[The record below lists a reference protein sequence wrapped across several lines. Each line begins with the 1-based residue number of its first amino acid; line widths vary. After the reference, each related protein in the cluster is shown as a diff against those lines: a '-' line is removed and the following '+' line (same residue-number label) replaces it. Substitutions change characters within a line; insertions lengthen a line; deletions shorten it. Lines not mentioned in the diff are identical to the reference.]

1 VFYFSLRNSDY
12 KSADRTAVAYFTV
25 VVLGSKMNTASFF
38 SGIDWHE
45 RCTYSCTLF
54 VCNQRNTTGDDGL
67 RHVAPIGEAGCG
79 TGGTQWCAR
88 HVGSQGQVS
97 SPPGFRLH
105 RHLLMPPLFVLFH
118 FSRTAVVCC
127 ACPASRSDRGVLSG
141 CGGLA
146 RLTRPVARP
155 GRLTA
160 RVPTSPA
167 SVDAPIFF
175 LCHSTSTAVV
185 CCLLPCRPL

>member
-1 VFYFSLRNSDY
+1 MV
-12 KSADRTAVAYFTV
+12 
-25 VVLGSKMNTASFF
+25 
-38 SGIDWHE
+38 E
-45 RCTYSCTLF
+45 TYSCSRHLYSCTSRHLLP
-54 VCNQRNTTGDDGL
+54 TTAVHVVRVLDLPLYDGL

-175 LCHSTSTAVV
+175 LCHSTSITAV
-185 CCLLPCRPL
+185 

>member
-1 VFYFSLRNSDY
+1 MPQNSCVFGKLELTGSNELFCWDY
-12 KSADRTAVAYFTV
+12 HSSRTVMDPHAPAT
-25 VVLGSKMNTASFF
+25 SN
-38 SGIDWHE
+38 I
-45 RCTYSCTLF
+45 
-54 VCNQRNTTGDDGL
+54 TGDDGL

-160 RVPTSPA
+160 RVPTSLA
-167 SVDAPIFF
+167 SFDAPIFF

>member
-1 VFYFSLRNSDY
+1 MIPCNHIDSVVCVKLR
-12 KSADRTAVAYFTV
+12 RW
-25 VVLGSKMNTASFF
+25 VLRLGR
-38 SGIDWHE
+38 IICD
-45 RCTYSCTLF
+45 
-54 VCNQRNTTGDDGL
+54 
-67 RHVAPIGEAGCG
+67 GCG

-88 HVGSQGQVS
+88 HVRSQGQVS

-175 LCHSTSTAVV
+175 LCHIPPASPRCSLLPAALPAALTGS
-185 CCLLPCRPL
+185 CCLGSGDTAG